1 MQPRFDQTVIL
12 NVLTFSNLNSRL
24 DSFQKKRGELRQQP
38 IHSFQQ
44 KRGNESEYWPLLLT
58 SNVYIFFREIYVMCL
73 FPNSRGFVSL
83 EFVSIILWQF
93 C

>member
-1 MQPRFDQTVIL
+1 MMQPRFDQTVIL

-58 SNVYIFFREIYVMCL
+58 SNVYIFFSEKYM
-73 FPNSRGFVSL
+73 
-83 EFVSIILWQF
+83 
-93 C
+93 